1 MTLRKILSREFIL
14 CFLAQFAFTAVFHI
28 LVPTIPIYLSRLG
41 STEVEIGILIGALGI
56 SSLVLRPIVGKK
68 ISDIGEKRFM
78 LAGAL
83 LFAATSIAYIVAP
96 PFWPI
101 LFVRVFQGIGMAF
114 FLTASIAF
122 ITHITPEAYRGQSL
136 GYFFLAFN
144 TSLALAPIIGM
155 FLINQFSFDI
165 LFLVCTA
172 LSLCS
177 LWITSRLGKKAPKP
191 SDPLPRE
198 DGSSLGF
205 KTLSPILLY
214 FMVHMI
220 FGALMAFFP
229 LHAINQGV
237 ANPGLF
243 FTAYALVMISGR
255 VLGGRIFDAYQREK
269 VILPCILAFI
279 IAMSLLAFSKS
290 LEMFI
295 LAAVIAAAGHSFLV
309 PSLFAYVLDRVG
321 PSHGPAIGWL
331 TAMGDLGLGLGPMIM
346 GVVLRLT
353 NFPTMF
359 LSLALT
365 GLIGFAYFYFFVRKQ
380 LSRRAI
386 RVPDDSL
393 RAENS

>member
-1 MTLRKILSREFIL
+1 MRLQEILSREFIL

-28 LVPTIPIYLSRLG
+28 LIPTIPIYLSRLG
-41 STEVEIGILIGALGI
+41 STEVEIGILIGALGL

-68 ISDIGEKRFM
+68 LSNFGEKKFM

-83 LFAATSIAYIVAP
+83 LFTATSIAYIVAP

-101 LFVRVFQGIGMAF
+101 LFVRVFQGIGTAF
-114 FLTASIAF
+114 FFTASIAF
-122 ITHITPEAYRGQSL
+122 ITQISPEAYRGQSL
-136 GYFFLAFN
+136 GYFFLSFN
-144 TSLALAPIIGM
+144 TSMALAPIIGM

-177 LWITSRLGKKAPKP
+177 LWIASRLGRKAPKP
-191 SDPLPRE
+191 IDPLPLE
-198 DGSSLGF
+198 AGSPLGF

-229 LHAINQGV
+229 LHAVKQGV

-243 FTAYALVMISGR
+243 FTAYAFVMIAGR

-269 VILPCILAFI
+269 VILPCIIAFI

-295 LAAVIAAAGHSFLV
+295 LVAVIAAAGHSFLV
-309 PSLFAYVLDRVG
+309 PSLFAYVLDLAG

-353 NFPTMF
+353 DFPTMF

-365 GLIGFAYFYFFVRKQ
+365 GLIGLAYFYFFVRRQ
-380 LSRRAI
+380 LSQRKSPAI
-386 RVPDDSL
+386 S
-393 RAENS
+393 